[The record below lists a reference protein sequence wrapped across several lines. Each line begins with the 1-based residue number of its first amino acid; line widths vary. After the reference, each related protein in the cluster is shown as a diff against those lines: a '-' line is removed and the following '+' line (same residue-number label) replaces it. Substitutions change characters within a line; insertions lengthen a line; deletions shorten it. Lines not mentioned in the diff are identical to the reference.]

1 MVNNANILKKAAK
14 SPRPA
19 AFDMYRMILETVLL
33 EEVVA
38 LVVHEDE
45 CREVLYA
52 DLPDCLHTEFW
63 VLYALDA
70 LDGVLS
76 EVRCRTT
83 DRTEVESAVLVASV
97 SNALSAVTLCK
108 HDHAAAVALEEVNI

>member
-1 MVNNANILKKAAK
+1 MAYIHSETRCSQNIGHCFEAPPRQRDQDVDAKRANPEVPPRQRNPTKKAAK

-19 AFDMYRMILETVLL
+19 AFDMYRIILESELL

-52 DLPDCLHTEFW
+52 DLPDCLHAE
-63 VLYALDA
+63 LRILDALDA
-70 LDGVLS
+70 LDVVLS
-76 EVRCRTT
+76 EDRCRTT
-83 DRTEVESAVLVASV
+83 D
-97 SNALSAVTLCK
+97 
-108 HDHAAAVALEEVNI
+108 